1 MRKRILLLILLTGFS
16 CLLSSQQLSNAG
28 FEQWDTS
35 GRKLRPLDWSAN
47 IDAALHH
54 NPAGM
59 AKKGKN
65 SLVVSTWY
73 SYVPGHLFYGN
84 FTDPDHNNWT
94 NLTVPFSGR
103 PARLTGY
110 YRYTHPV
117 HASDKAMGEIMIRN
131 AAGDTLATGKAWL
144 DTATNWRKFSI
155 RLDYRSTAK
164 AAAIAIHFSSWER
177 NGGMNDDSYPNRLYL
192 DVLKLE
198 YQ

>member
-1 MRKRILLLILLTGFS
+1 MKRGLLFF
-16 CLLSSQQLSNAG
+16 CLLCAGIAGSSQQLSNAG

-35 GRKLRPLDWSAN
+35 GRKLRPLNWSAN

-131 AAGDTLATGKAWL
+131 ADGDTVATGRVLL
-144 DTATNWRKFSI
+144 DTASSWRKFVI
-155 RLDYRSTAK
+155 RLDYRSPGKT
-164 AAAIAIHFSSWER
+164 AAIAIHFSSWER

-192 DVLKLE
+192 DELKLE
-198 YQ
+198 YK